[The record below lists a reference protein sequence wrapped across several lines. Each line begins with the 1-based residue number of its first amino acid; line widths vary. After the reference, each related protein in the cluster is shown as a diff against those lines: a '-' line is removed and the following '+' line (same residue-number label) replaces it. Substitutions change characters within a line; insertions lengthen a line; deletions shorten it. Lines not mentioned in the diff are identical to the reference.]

1 LREQRDMA
9 LRAIGAQFPGPSVEA
24 GCRFADLSRVL
35 ENDAAAFTDAI
46 HVDNKS
52 NQMIGRR
59 IAEDLLAWPALRA
72 GAGTRLSN

>member
-1 LREQRDMA
+1 MT
-9 LRAIGAQFPGPSVEA
+9 LRAIGTQFPAPSAEP
-24 GCRFADLSRVL
+24 GCRFGDLSGTL
-35 ENDAAAFTDAI
+35 ESDAAAFTDAI

-72 GAGTRLSN
+72 KRDARSTN